1 MSDDMGETYKGWKH
15 SIRIEEDDGKLIEC
29 HIRFYKQIDDWYDE
43 IRYDSHE
50 RKGGHKRFQPHLHIK
65 IKSSLDEATY
75 IENQIKKIIDL
86 YIPRLKEIA
95 EP

>member
-1 MSDDMGETYKGWKH
+1 MGEIYKGGKH

-29 HIRFYKQIDDWYDE
+29 HLRFYKVLGDWYDE

-50 RKGGHKRFQPHLHIK
+50 RKGGQKRLQPHLHIK
-65 IKSSLDEATY
+65 IKSSLHEAAY
-75 IENQIKKIIDL
+75 IESQIKKIIDL